1 MRTPPTPR
9 HRRRRAADEY
19 EPALHAL
26 RQETEEAGR
35 DPDAVEPAVVVFAR
49 VGADDE
55 APVHGARWLSD
66 MYGVP
71 PKAFER
77 HLVAGEPETCAVALQ
92 RYADAGAR
100 HIVVM
105 IAAPGAVGHFGLLRS
120 AFVAHADAVP
130 VGVSG

>member
-1 MRTPPTPR
+1 
-9 HRRRRAADEY
+9 
-19 EPALHAL
+19 
-26 RQETEEAGR
+26 
-35 DPDAVEPAVVVFAR
+35 
-49 VGADDE
+49 
-55 APVHGARWLSD
+55 
-66 MYGVP
+66 MYGLP

-77 HLVAGEPETCAVALQ
+77 HLVAGEPETCAAALR

-105 IAAPGAVGHFGLLRS
+105 IAAPGAVRHFGLLRS